1 MVATKDGAI
10 YVLVNCGEPPP
21 PKKKN
26 NLWQIKHR
34 LG

>member
-21 PKKKN
+21 PKKN

>member
-21 PKKKN
+21 QKKK
-26 NLWQIKHR
+26 QFMAD
-34 LG
+34 